1 MTDPLDAK
9 WRAFTRENIAR
20 NPDAPMAYGALL
32 PVLDAWE
39 AEVAAL
45 RDDSAATI
53 DRWVDAL
60 TEIAALRAA
69 LDDIAKWTTVADT
82 NKTVLVTE
90 FGAIHDRALAALAAA
105 KETGG

>member
-1 MTDPLDAK
+1 MTTPQDRLTIEGMRQTIAAQDATIATL
-9 WRAFTRENIAR
+9 RAEI
-20 NPDAPMAYGALL
+20 
-32 PVLDAWE
+32 E
-39 AEVAAL
+39 AEHNAL
-45 RDDSAATI
+45 GRLGIAT
-53 DRWVDAL
+53 L
-60 TEIAALRAA
+60 EIAALRAA